1 VWQRGFEEQ
10 LDLIRDCGFRGCSIA
25 AALSSP
31 TDRQLAIS
39 FDDGDLGQFTRAFPA
54 LVARDMTATFF
65 VTTSWVGRPGHVS
78 WAQLREMKSA
88 GMSVQSHT
96 RTHPFLS
103 ELGAAALREELC
115 GSKGEL
121 DNALEQATEMLA
133 LPGGDFPPSR
143 LRRMVKDAGYQ
154 VVATSRW
161 GTNRA
166 EGAVGADPLYLRRC
180 TVRGA
185 PRPAH
190 VRRILAAD
198 RWLGGRRRLREA
210 VLSAIRR
217 SLGPSRYARWRRQCL
232 DALARA
238 T

>member
-1 VWQRGFEEQ
+1 
-10 LDLIRDCGFRGCSIA
+10 
-25 AALSSP
+25 
-31 TDRQLAIS
+31 
-39 FDDGDLGQFTRAFPA
+39 
-54 LVARDMTATFF
+54 
-65 VTTSWVGRPGHVS
+65 
-78 WAQLREMKSA
+78 
-88 GMSVQSHT
+88 
-96 RTHPFLS
+96 
-103 ELGAAALREELC
+103 
-115 GSKGEL
+115 
-121 DNALEQATEMLA
+121 MLA
-133 LPGGDFPPSR
+133 LPGGDLPPSG
-143 LRRMVKDAGYQ
+143 LRSVVRGAGYR

-166 EGAVGADPLYLRRC
+166 EEALSADPLYVRRC

-198 RWLGGRRRLREA
+198 RWLGGRRRVREA

-232 DALARA
+232 EALARA